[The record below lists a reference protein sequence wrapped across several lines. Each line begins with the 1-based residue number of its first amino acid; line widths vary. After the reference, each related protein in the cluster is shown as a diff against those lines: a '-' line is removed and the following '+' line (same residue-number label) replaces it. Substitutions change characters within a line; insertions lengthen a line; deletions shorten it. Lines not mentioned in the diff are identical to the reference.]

1 MCRIQVVHVQSASQ
15 MAEKQ
20 LSFQRVFDSAINVLV
35 WMFFSEAPLIRRL
48 DGLCFSTTDDSPE
61 FETMMTI
68 KVFYQ
73 FTQTWC
79 LYDGHHK
86 DCDNANCNVNAM
98 SMPKMGFLCKEGY
111 TLHGV
116 HSRIVVIPAD
126 TLQSESG
133 QTKRSPSHFISV
145 PTFKMMQSRPGV
157 SFIPCGTFDHWNLKM
172 ALKKHWFCLSGNFS
186 CFVSPV
192 ATNLSGWKA
201 KSVGDRE
208 SLVAWGWITPRCQT
222 SQYRD

>member
-1 MCRIQVVHVQSASQ
+1 M
-15 MAEKQ
+15 
-20 LSFQRVFDSAINVLV
+20 
-35 WMFFSEAPLIRRL
+35 
-48 DGLCFSTTDDSPE
+48 
-61 FETMMTI
+61 
-68 KVFYQ
+68 
-73 FTQTWC
+73 QTWC

-157 SFIPCGTFDHWNLKM
+157 SHMSFIPMWHIWPLKPENGTEK
-172 ALKKHWFCLSGNFS
+172 ALVLSLRRLFVFCLPRCHQSVRLKGKECGRQRIISGMRMNHPS
-186 CFVSPV
+186 VSNVSIQRLNPRGPHISHI
-192 ATNLSGWKA
+192 LY
-201 KSVGDRE
+201 KSE
-208 SLVAWGWITPRCQT
+208 SLEAWGWITPRCQT
-222 SQYRD
+222 TQLYRD